1 MADAPAEAPAAA
13 PPRKKKPS
21 LGGQVTSGVRRTV
34 DAGRTM
40 METMERGVK
49 KTYDALL
56 KENLKAS
63 SPMTSSLWYLLKH
76 PLTRSLTTIVVLL
89 LNLFVYYGDP
99 ATFSNSESYG
109 TMIGDIWHGWFEP
122 EEVGWFLL
130 RWLAMICL
138 GLLGL
143 FVGIKL
149 QHWLRDTWHLALFGY
164 DSGEHENRE
173 PLASQDGAL
182 FLVICATCMAWWI
195 GLKIYNRCMPPNHKV
210 GSGMHKW
217 DYAFFNLML
226 AGLFTFSSDVW
237 NVVTVVD
244 QMAQSIEHE
253 TSGVSAEAVGMLYA
267 PKGSRLERC
276 AAWFVKHRLTLTRVG
291 LLSGWCL
298 GGGIMIWRYE
308 VTKEVL
314 YDTSG
319 TSHSVGRSPFW
330 TKEGNTEFTRH
341 FVACVVRARRPFYC
355 PCPAQ
360 CVPVRLC
367 ESRVSRVD
375 GVRGTLSL
383 HGAGARRWR
392 YPDAIDAPHAPIAA
406 TRLPPSPSRH
416 AITRRSPSSTSLS
429 SCRTGTSPTSPRA
442 RSRSRP

>member
-1 MADAPAEAPAAA
+1 MADVAEAPAAA

-21 LGGQVTSGVRRTV
+21 LGKQVTTGLSRTV
-34 DAGRTM
+34 GAGKTVLS
-40 METMERGVK
+40 TMERGVK

-76 PLTRSLTTIVVLL
+76 PLVRSLTTIVVLF

-122 EEVGWFLL
+122 EQIGWFLL

-164 DSGEHENRE
+164 DSGENEKRE

-182 FLVICATCMAWWI
+182 FLVICSTCMSWWI

-319 TSHSVGRSPFW
+319 TKHEVGRSPFW
-330 TKEGNTEFTRH
+330 TKEGNTEFMRH
-341 FVACVVRARRPFYC
+341 FVACVVRARRP
-355 PCPAQ
+355 
-360 CVPVRLC
+360 
-367 ESRVSRVD
+367 
-375 GVRGTLSL
+375 T
-383 HGAGARRWR
+383 
-392 YPDAIDAPHAPIAA
+392 IAA
-406 TRLPPSPSRH
+406 TRLPPPPSHAGRLPQRAHSDAGLGLPRLLGGRDQDLGARH
-416 AITRRSPSSTSLS
+416 QSLEV
-429 SCRTGTSPTSPRA
+429 RA
-442 RSRSRP
+442 LFRMVKETFTTYLCKWQVGQLPGRAHGHGFRLGLLVHDDFTF

>member
-1 MADAPAEAPAAA
+1 MADVAEAPAAA
-13 PPRKKKPS
+13 PPQGTAAPPKKKKKPS
-21 LGGQVTSGVRRTV
+21 LGKQVTTGLSRTV
-34 DAGRTM
+34 GAGKTVLS
-40 METMERGVK
+40 TMERGVK

-76 PLTRSLTTIVVLL
+76 PLIRSLTTIVVLF

-122 EEVGWFLL
+122 EQVGWFLL

-143 FVGIKL
+143 CVGIKL

-164 DSGEHENRE
+164 DSGENEKRE

-182 FLVICATCMAWWI
+182 FLVICSTCMSWWI

-291 LLSGWCL
+291 LMTGWCL

-314 YDTSG
+314 YNTDG
-319 TSHSVGRSPFW
+319 TKHEVGRSPFW

-355 PCPAQ
+355 SCPAQ
-360 CVPVRLC
+360 
-367 ESRVSRVD
+367 
-375 GVRGTLSL
+375 
-383 HGAGARRWR
+383 
-392 YPDAIDAPHAPIAA
+392 
-406 TRLPPSPSRH
+406 
-416 AITRRSPSSTSLS
+416 
-429 SCRTGTSPTSPRA
+429 
-442 RSRSRP
+442 